1 MQCINEDVMSKKHE
15 PKWNIEDTTD
25 EEMFEA
31 IRYLEPAPRIE
42 NEQNDDAAFV
52 ICFCVV
58 ILLLGFLGFMSLYY
72 R

>member
-15 PKWNIEDTTD
+15 LTGNT
-25 EEMFEA
+25 EEVNDAEIYDA
-31 IRYLEPAPRIE
+31 IRYLEPVPTSDKK
-42 NEQNDDAAFV
+42 QNDETAFV

-58 ILLLGFLGFMSLYY
+58 VLLLGFLGFMCLYC